1 MLELKE
7 ISVKVGSFFL
17 KNICFKV
24 NNGDY
29 FVLLGSSGSGKS
41 ILLETIAGIQN
52 SINGSILLNDKDIT
66 FEKIQNR
73 KIGIVFQDYALF
85 PHLSVFENVA
95 FSLRQKHMSKKSIK
109 DQVSLVCRELEIE
122 HLLHRNI
129 KGLSGGEMQ
138 RVALA
143 RTLAMKPEVLLLD
156 EPLSAL
162 DAKLRWE
169 TRMLLRRLNK
179 QGQTIVHVTHDYE
192 EALVLAST
200 VAVME
205 KGEIKQVSSPVEVFQ
220 NPKSTFVASLI
231 GIKNYF
237 RAVSFPPENETKS
250 SRVVIE
256 DNVSVCINA
265 SLQKGNGVVI
275 IGGNE
280 IVLSLEK
287 QQTSMVNN
295 FEGVVKDII
304 HTAVGVEVLVDI
316 GILLYVTITKESLEK
331 LSIEIGKRF
340 WVGFKASSV
349 RFISD

>member
-1 MLELKE
+1 MLELIN
-7 ISVKVGSFFL
+7 ISVKAGSFYL

-24 NNGDY
+24 KRGDY
-29 FVLLGSSGSGKS
+29 FVLLGSSGSGKT
-41 ILLETIAGIQN
+41 ILLETIAGIHK
-52 SINGSILLNDKDIT
+52 SLNGWILLNEKDIT
-66 FEKIQNR
+66 FEKTQRR

-85 PHLSVFENVA
+85 PHLTVFENVA
-95 FSLRQKHMSKKSIK
+95 FPLRQKHISKTELKE
-109 DQVSLVCRELEIE
+109 QVGAVCRDLEIE
-122 HLLHRNI
+122 HLQHRSVQ
-129 KGLSGGEMQ
+129 GLSGGEMQ

-169 TRMLLRRLNK
+169 TRMLLRKLNK

-192 EALVLAST
+192 EAMVLASC

-205 KGEIKQVSSPVEVFQ
+205 QGEIKQVGSPWEVFQ
-220 NPKSTFVASLI
+220 NPGSSFVASLI

-237 RAVSFPPENETKS
+237 RAESFPPENETIS

-256 DNVSVCINA
+256 NNISVCINA
-265 SLQKGNGVVI
+265 SLQKGKGVVI

-304 HTAVGVEVLVDI
+304 HTALGVEVLIDI
-316 GILLYVTITKESLEK
+316 GVSLYVTITKESLEK
-331 LSIEIGKRF
+331 LSIEIGKRL

-349 RFISD
+349 RFIPD